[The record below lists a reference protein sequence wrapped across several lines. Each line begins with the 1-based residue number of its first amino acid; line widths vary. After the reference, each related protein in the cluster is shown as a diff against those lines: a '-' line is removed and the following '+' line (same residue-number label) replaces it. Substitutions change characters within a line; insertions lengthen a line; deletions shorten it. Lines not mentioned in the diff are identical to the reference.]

1 MCGITGFIDRLGSSS
16 EERLLEVARRMS
28 RTLTHRGPDDE
39 GHWAD
44 AGCGVALGF
53 RRLSIIDVSPTG
65 RQPMTSTSGRFTI
78 IFNGEIYN
86 YPELRADLTRN
97 SRERLRGTSDTEV
110 LLAAFDAWGI
120 EPALRRLNGMFA
132 FAVWDG
138 AEQALYLCRD
148 RIGEKPLYYGWMN
161 NTFLFGSELKAL
173 AAHPDFR
180 AAVDHTALAG
190 YLRYGYVPT
199 PHSIYQGIAKLPP
212 ATFLKVKSDSR
223 EASPQSYWLMREA
236 AQGGLEQQFSGSLDD
251 AVESLTARLAKT
263 VKSRMQSDVPLG

>member
-1 MCGITGFIDRLGSSS
+1 MCGITGFLDTSNSNS

-28 RTLTHRGPDDE
+28 CSLTHRGPDDE

-44 AGCGVALGF
+44 PGYGIGLGF

-65 RQPMTSTSGRFTI
+65 HQPMQSASGRFVT

-86 YPELRADLTRN
+86 YPELRSELTRN
-97 SRERLRGTSDTEV
+97 YRVKLRGTSDTEV
-110 LLAAFDAWGI
+110 MLSAFDTWGI
-120 EPALRRLNGMFA
+120 DASLRRLNGMFA
-132 FAVWDG
+132 IAVWDRS
-138 AEQALYLCRD
+138 EQALYLCRD

-180 AAVDHTALAG
+180 SEIDHTALAG

-199 PHSIYQGIAKLPP
+199 PRSIYQGISKLPP
-212 ATFLKVKSDSR
+212 ATFIKVKRESR
-223 EASPQSYWLMREA
+223 DIPPQPYWSMREV
-236 AQGGLEQQFSGSLDD
+236 AQRWIEQPFRGSLDD
-251 AVESLTARLAKT
+251 AVESLNTRLTKT
-263 VKSRMQSDVPLG
+263 